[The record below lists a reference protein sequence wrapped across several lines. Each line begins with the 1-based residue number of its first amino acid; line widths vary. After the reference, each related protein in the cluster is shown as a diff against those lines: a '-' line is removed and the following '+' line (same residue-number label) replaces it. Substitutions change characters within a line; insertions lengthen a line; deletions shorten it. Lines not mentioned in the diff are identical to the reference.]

1 MITLVLMDSVYAVA
15 ARPDPYENMSTL
27 AAAAA
32 RGEVARLHSNE
43 ARPVYLRR
51 EFLGVTADN
60 REKMCSKATN
70 IKLSGSQQKRKG
82 LSHMLAV

>member
-15 ARPDPYENMSTL
+15 ARPDPYENISTL
-27 AAAAA
+27 AADVAG
-32 RGEVARLHSNE
+32 GEVARLHSNE

-60 REKMCSKATN
+60 REKICSKTTK
-70 IKLSGSQQKRKG
+70 IKLSGSQRKG
-82 LSHMLAV
+82 VSHMLAV